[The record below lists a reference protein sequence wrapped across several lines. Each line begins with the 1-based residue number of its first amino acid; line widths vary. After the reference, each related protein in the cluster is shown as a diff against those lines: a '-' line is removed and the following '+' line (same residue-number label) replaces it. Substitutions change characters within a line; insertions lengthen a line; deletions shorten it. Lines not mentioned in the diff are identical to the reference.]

1 MRHARISP
9 QRAVPDRPLILVT
22 GACGYVGAH
31 TVRALS
37 EQGFDVAATDLAE
50 ETGNDISAH
59 ASSFFA
65 WDIRQPAPPDAG
77 RLHNAAAIVH
87 LAALVSVEE
96 SVSHPTDYYRT
107 NILGTLNVLQEFPA
121 SKFVFASTGT
131 AFFLHSPYAISK
143 FAAEAIV
150 REKCA
155 EYTILRFF
163 NVAGSNGFSSFS
175 DPPHLVRRAAM
186 AARGE
191 IPSLSIYGSD
201 YDTKDGTC
209 VRDYVHVEDIADAL
223 CRAVS
228 TPAMMTEYECLGSGE
243 PYTVREVIETM
254 QRVSGN
260 RFPVVEKGRR
270 KGDPP
275 VIAVPTVSTLMRRQ
289 KSLEDMCRSALATP

>member
-1 MRHARISP
+1 MSE
-9 QRAVPDRPLILVT
+9 RPLVVVT
-22 GACGYVGAH
+22 GACGYIGSH

-37 EQGFDVAATDLAE
+37 EQGCDVAATDLAE
-50 ETGNDISAH
+50 GTGNDISAY

-65 WDIRQPAPPDAG
+65 WDIRQPAPPRVEQLRD
-77 RLHNAAAIVH
+77 AAAVVH

-96 SVSHPTDYYRT
+96 SVLHPTDYYRT
-107 NILGTLNVLQEFPA
+107 NLLGTLNVLQAFPA
-121 SKFVFASTGT
+121 AKFVFASTGT

-143 FAAEAIV
+143 FATEEIV

-155 EYTILRFF
+155 EYTVLRFF

-175 DPPHLVRRAAM
+175 GPPHLVRRAAM

-191 IPSLSIYGSD
+191 IPSLAIYGCN

-209 VRDYVHVEDIADAL
+209 VRDYVHVKDIADAL

-228 TPAMMTEYECLGSGE
+228 SPAMMTEYECLGSGE

-260 RFPVVEKGRR
+260 RFPVREQGRR

-275 VIAVPTVSTLMRRQ
+275 VIAVPSVSTLMRRQ